1 MNSAGACRIREAGSV
16 LECVVNISE
25 GRDPDRI
32 GAIAAAAGDALLDL
46 HTDPDHHRSVLT
58 LLGEDGPRH
67 VAEAAVRLLDLT
79 SHSGAHPRIG
89 VVDVVP
95 FVALDGEHQRGRRG
109 RARPLLH
116 LGRHRPRR
124 ALLPLRR
131 RCDRSP
137 TSAAARSTSSCPTA
151 DQRHPTRTAGAIAV
165 GARPLL
171 VAYNVWLA
179 EPDLARAKRL
189 AVELRSPSVR
199 ALGLQVGDAVQV
211 SMNLVDPLVTGPGA
225 VVDAIARQVAVDR
238 CELVGLVPRAVLER
252 EPAGRWDDLDLSADR
267 TIEARI
273 SRSIRR

>member
-1 MNSAGACRIREAGSV
+1 MNSAGACRIREAVSV

-25 GRDPDRI
+25 GRDPARI

-95 FVALDGEHQRGRRG
+95 FVALD
-109 RARPLLH
+109 A
-116 LGRHRPRR
+116 
-124 ALLPLRR
+124 
-131 RCDRSP
+131 S
-137 TSAAARSTSSCPTA
+137 TSADAEAARDRFCSWAGTDLGVPCFRYGEMRSLPDIRRSAFAPLVPDCGPA
-151 DQRHPTRTAGAIAV
+151 APHPTAGAIAV

-211 SMNLVDPLVTGPGA
+211 SMNLVDPLVTGPGV
-225 VVDAIARQVAVDR
+225 VVDAIARQVAVER

-252 EPAGRWDDLDLSADR
+252 EPAGRWGALDLSADR